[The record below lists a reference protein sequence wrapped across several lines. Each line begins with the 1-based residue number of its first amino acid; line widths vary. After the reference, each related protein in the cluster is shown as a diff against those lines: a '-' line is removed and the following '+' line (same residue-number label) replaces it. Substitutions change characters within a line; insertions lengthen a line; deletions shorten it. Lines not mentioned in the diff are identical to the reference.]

1 MFTNASYENYRNT
14 LDHFE
19 NRQKAQQAQNAWM
32 FQPGSDAP
40 KSSLSLPEFLGAAL
54 KQMLGFSWHA
64 LSRNMRLS
72 RPKHTSTASQPVN
85 SH

>member
-19 NRQKAQQAQNAWM
+19 NRQIAQQAQNAWM
-32 FQPGSDAP
+32 FQPESGDSKP
-40 KSSLSLPEFLGAAL
+40 SLSLPEFLGATI
-54 KQMLGFSWHA
+54 KRMLGFSWHA

-72 RPKHTSTASQPVN
+72 RPKHTSIVSQPMN
-85 SH
+85 SR